1 MNSVFTAL
9 CGTVNFM
16 PPWIM
21 LGVFGA
27 IILLIV
33 LIIALKGVK
42 RKFFRVLIYIL
53 AGLIPTSYLV
63 YLAVQ
68 VILWESVSEQI
79 AFAIAWIP
87 TILFVLIVLIATL
100 RGLRRGLRKSLILA
114 LHATLAGALCVAFFF
129 IMVCVEDVDAG
140 TLNFVNLLMGGEGS
154 LQRAL
159 GVSESCATLKGVL
172 AEYICVL
179 AGIDGITP
187 YVYTLVD
194 MAYRIIFAVI
204 SLLVFFFVDF
214 VLYIVYVLCYS
225 QRKYK
230 KNRMLEFKNGKSD
243 KSYKKHTLGGGV
255 VGLVR
260 GVAVGLLSLSFLGS
274 AFYVV
279 AGGKGEGKMEDYDFG
294 DDDINFYYQ
303 IYRSIEGY
311 GSQGI
316 FKILNAM
323 SDATDTPYYLFAADL
338 IFSGELND
346 EEFGISENVKFR
358 EEFATFT
365 GFARETLGLLMKYG
379 SDELNAVVGGEVTDN
394 AFDTVVQVMTKTG
407 FKEEFDLLIDAFDEQ
422 SYVINLS
429 MSFVNAVVNHIDELS
444 FTKDNI
450 GEGERELIKLIFKK
464 GFLTENIPDER
475 ALIEETGKT
484 EAEGENIRPY
494 LTVKHVI
501 TKNDVKV
508 VLNVVLSVLAGGD
521 TGDTLALVKRIVPEI
536 EKLSI
541 LSSDRKAEF
550 NPVLG
555 RMYCLFE
562 NLYLTADG
570 EDGVTYSEINSDGI
584 DWIGEING
592 LLEVVDDAT
601 TLYDNLS
608 SIEGEALDIVK
619 ILFNEENVHY
629 AENMRAYDEVCRLLT
644 GSRVMGRALSTHFVY
659 KKIYEGL
666 TSLSENVYIPEKIN
680 FNNTY
685 DKDGNVTAYGETYQ
699 LLYGVKLLF
708 GGDNA
713 KIIDTLLN
721 VDGDTP
727 IEDILN
733 VLAQAVEPDENG
745 NTNPL
750 VRHLTDSVILRS
762 VISIELIEVGGNT
775 LYVPRAALEE
785 VDNTRVNLIT
795 KRELCGL
802 LENMTKLVDFV
813 MPFMDEENPDAWKIE
828 IDNFLINNDDF
839 YALVQDNRIFEGTV
853 ARMFTEK
860 IKEYGTSII
869 TVPKDLD
876 GFENI
881 DGWITVNNKQGEL
894 LFLLDALRY
903 TQFKISDVL
912 LNAVE
917 STSIIKKICNMDE
930 GELDT
935 FFSSRVLHYT
945 VSHYILDE
953 GASVG
958 EGFILVV
965 PRNSREYLDHD
976 SIESLIKKR
985 ELIALFTEISELGLY
1000 EKEETPVDPPAEN
1013 PDDGTGESGGDNT
1026 GDVTGGGETP
1036 TEPPAEDT
1044 GEQTVM
1050 EKILQKIAEDKSILE
1065 SSSIIPAS
1073 IVATLVN
1080 NEELATKTL
1089 VIPELYDKDHMGA
1102 IAQLEQYDSTNPW
1115 KAELP
1120 ALIDALDEVLG
1131 ISDPETDFSFEGV
1144 DISEKISGLLTK
1156 LNDVSSVNAPQT
1168 KLQVMYGSEI
1178 FRSKIT
1184 DEIDKTFRDKDV
1196 VDATVI
1202 SHVKQLDGYYK
1213 LSELQALSN
1222 AVNVLGVTD
1231 FNELTSFDDYK
1242 GNLTTDTIGE
1252 VYKSVI
1258 AQGII
1263 SKAVIDIIEGPDN
1276 KTLVD
1281 HPLARKTELS
1291 AVYRESEIYAVL
1303 TLYNDLELG
1312 DVDKLDLEQVSG
1324 LIYDEESGD
1333 VKSYLLV
1340 ASVSEQLIDH
1350 PGLIMPDDVVETVEG
1365 KNYVTPLELSRL
1377 VDAFNAMKPY
1387 FKNSDGS
1394 PIEDINGI
1402 QAEDMQIDVPQDK
1415 SVRDEIFKSEI
1426 MRARIT
1432 YQLVMLNRTEGGV
1445 LAVGEGKADKVLDVR
1460 ATHSVGETYV
1470 LNAEQLEALAV
1481 ALTAING
1488 DGGASFEVPAF
1499 NVDQIVNLSDKLDV
1513 LCASDLVRYKIC
1525 GILASEGAKY
1535 GIVFDTE
1542 PVTDLTG
1549 GGITE
1554 YYTAAEEDIIKAA
1567 QLIQSLS

>member
-1 MNSVFTAL
+1 MNNVIAAL

-27 IILLIV
+27 IILLIAI
-33 LIIALKGVK
+33 IIALKGVK
-42 RKFFRVLIYIL
+42 RKFFRVLVYVL

-68 VILWESVSEQI
+68 VILWENVTEQI
-79 AFAIAWIP
+79 AFAIAWLP
-87 TILFVLIVLIATL
+87 TVLFVLIVLIATL
-100 RGLRRGLRKSLILA
+100 RGLRRGLRKSIILA
-114 LHATLAGALCVAFFF
+114 LHATCAGALCVAFFF
-129 IMVCVEDVDAG
+129 IMVGVEDVDAG
-140 TLNFVNLLMGGEGS
+140 SLNFVNLLMGGEGS

-159 GVSESCATLKGVL
+159 GVSEECATLKGVL
-172 AEYICVL
+172 AEYICVT

-204 SLLVFFFVDF
+204 SLLIFFTVDF

-230 KNRMLEFKNGKSD
+230 KNRILEFKNGKTD
-243 KSYKKHTLGGGV
+243 KNYKKHTLGGGL

-279 AGGKGEGKMEDYDFG
+279 AGGKGEGKLEDYDFG
-294 DDDINFYYQ
+294 NDDINFFYE

-316 FKILNAM
+316 FKILNAV

-346 EEFGISENVKFR
+346 EEFDVHGNVKFR
-358 EEFATFT
+358 EELALFT

-379 SDELNAVVGGEVTDN
+379 SDELNAVVGGDVTDN
-394 AFDTVVQVMTKTG
+394 AFDTVVRVMTKTG
-407 FKEEFDLLIDAFDEQ
+407 FKEEFDLLIDDFDEQ

-429 MSFVNAVVNHIDELS
+429 MSFVSAIVNRIDELS

-475 ALIEETGKT
+475 DLIEETGKT
-484 EAEGENIRPY
+484 EAEGNNIRPY
-494 LTVKHVI
+494 LTVKHII

-508 VLNVVLSVLAGGD
+508 VLNVVLSVLAGNE
-521 TGDTLALVKRIVPEI
+521 TGDTLQLVKRIVPEI

-541 LSSDRKAEF
+541 LSSERKAEF

-570 EDGVTYSEINSDGI
+570 EDGVTYSEINADGI

-592 LLEVVDDAT
+592 LLDVVDDVT
-601 TLYDNLS
+601 LLYDNLS

-619 ILFNEENVHY
+619 ILFNEENANY
-629 AENMRAYDEVCRLLT
+629 QENMRAYDGICRLLT
-644 GSRVMGRALSTHFVY
+644 ESRVMGRALSTHFVY
-659 KKIYEGL
+659 KTIYDGL
-666 TSLSENVYIPEKIN
+666 TGLSENVYIPDKIN
-680 FNNTY
+680 FSNAY
-685 DKDGNVTAYGETYQ
+685 DKHGNVVSYGETYQ

-727 IEDILN
+727 IEEILN

-750 VRHLTDSVILRS
+750 VKHLTDSVILRS
-762 VISIELIEVGGNT
+762 VISIELLEVGGNT
-775 LYVPRAALEE
+775 LYVPKAALEE

-795 KRELCGL
+795 KRELSGL

-813 MPFMDEENPDAWKIE
+813 MPFMDEENPEAWKTE
-828 IDNFLINNDDF
+828 IDNFLINNNDF

-869 TVPKDLD
+869 TVPIDLD
-876 GFENI
+876 GFDNI
-881 DGWITVNNKQGEL
+881 DGWITVDGKQGEL
-894 LFLLDALRY
+894 LYLLDALRY

-912 LNAVE
+912 LDAVE
-917 STSIIKKICNMDE
+917 STSIIKKICNMNE

-935 FFSSRVLHYT
+935 FFASRVLHYT
-945 VSHYILDE
+945 VSHYILDD

-958 EGFILVV
+958 DGFILVI
-965 PRNSREYLDHD
+965 PKNSREYLEFD

-985 ELIALFTEISELGLY
+985 ELVALFTEISALGLY
-1000 EKEETPVDPPAEN
+1000 EEEESPAEPPEENPDGGDNAGGNTGDGGETSAEPPAEN
-1013 PDDGTGESGGDNT
+1013 NGGH
-1026 GDVTGGGETP
+1026 
-1036 TEPPAEDT
+1036 
-1044 GEQTVM
+1044 TVI
-1050 EKILQKIAEDKSILE
+1050 EKILARIAEDKSILE
-1065 SSSIIPAS
+1065 RSSIIPAS

-1080 NEELATKTL
+1080 DEELATRTL
-1089 VIPELYDKDHMGA
+1089 VIPELFDKYHMGA
-1102 IAQLEQYDSTNPW
+1102 TEQLEQYDSTNPW

-1131 ISDPETDFSFEGV
+1131 ISDPETDFTFDGV
-1144 DISEKISGLLTK
+1144 DVSEKISALLTS
-1156 LNDVSSVNAPQT
+1156 LNDISSVNASQT
-1168 KLQVMYGSEI
+1168 KLQVMYSSEI

-1184 DEIDKTFRDKDV
+1184 AEIDETFKDKNV
-1196 VDATVI
+1196 VDSTVL
-1202 SHVKQLDGYYK
+1202 SYVKQLDGYYK
-1213 LSELQALSN
+1213 VSELQALSN

-1231 FNELTSFDDYK
+1231 FNDLTSFDDYK
-1242 GNLTTDTIGE
+1242 ANLTVDTLGE

-1263 SKAVIDIIEGPDN
+1263 SKAVTDIIEGPDN

-1281 HPLARKTELS
+1281 HPLARRTELR
-1291 AVYRESEIYAVL
+1291 AVYRESEIHAVL

-1312 DVDKLDLEQVSG
+1312 DVEKIDLQQVSG
-1324 LIYDEESGD
+1324 LIYDGESGE

-1340 ASVSEQLIDH
+1340 ASLSEQLIDH
-1350 PGLIMPDDVVETVEG
+1350 PGLIIPDGVVETVAG
-1365 KNYVTPLELSRL
+1365 KKYVTPLELSRL

-1387 FKNSDGS
+1387 IKNSDGS
-1394 PIEDINGI
+1394 AIEDINGI
-1402 QAEDMQIDVPQDK
+1402 KAEDMQIDVPEDT
-1415 SVRDEIFKSEI
+1415 SVRGEIFQSEI

-1432 YQLVMLNRTEGGV
+1432 YQLITLNRSKGGV
-1445 LAVGEGKADKVLDVR
+1445 LAVGEGKADAVLDVR
-1460 ATHSVGETYV
+1460 ASHSVGETYV
-1470 LNAEQLEALAV
+1470 INAEQLEALAA
-1481 ALTAING
+1481 ALLAI
-1488 DGGASFEVPAF
+1488 GGGEASFEVPAF
-1499 NVDQIVNLSDKLDV
+1499 DVGTIITLSDKIDV
-1513 LCASDLVRYKIC
+1513 LCVSDALRYKIC
-1525 GILASEGAKY
+1525 EVLSSEGAKY
-1535 GIVFDTE
+1535 GVVFGTE

-1554 YYTAAEEDIIKAA
+1554 YYTASDEDIRNAA

>member
-1 MNSVFTAL
+1 MNSVFSAL

-33 LIIALKGVK
+33 FIIALKGVK

-79 AFAIAWIP
+79 AFAIAWVP

-114 LHATLAGALCVAFFF
+114 LHATCAGALCVAFFF

-140 TLNFVNLLMGGEGS
+140 TLNVVNLLMGGEGS

-194 MAYRIIFAVI
+194 MAYRIIFAVL
-204 SLLVFFFVDF
+204 SLLIFFVIDF
-214 VLYIVYVLCYS
+214 ILYIVYVLCYS

-230 KNRMLEFKNGKSD
+230 KNRMLEFKNGKTD
-243 KSYKKHTLGGGV
+243 KSYKKHTLGGGI

-279 AGGKGEGKMEDYDFG
+279 AGGKGEGKLDDYDFG

-346 EEFGISENVKFR
+346 DEFGISENVKFR
-358 EEFATFT
+358 EELASLT

-475 ALIEETGKT
+475 ALIEETGKA

-494 LTVKHVI
+494 LTVKHII
-501 TKNDVKV
+501 TKSDVKV

-562 NLYLTADG
+562 NLYLTSDG

-629 AENMRAYDEVCRLLT
+629 AENMQAYDEVCRLLT
-644 GSRVMGRALSTHFVY
+644 ESRVMGRALSTHFVY

-666 TSLSENVYIPEKIN
+666 TSLSENIYIPEKIN
-680 FNNTY
+680 FSNTY
-685 DKDGNVTAYGETYQ
+685 DKDGNVISYGETYQ

-775 LYVPRAALEE
+775 LYVPKAALEE

-813 MPFMDEENPDAWKIE
+813 MPFMDEENPDAWKTE
-828 IDNFLINNDDF
+828 IDNFLIANDDF

-917 STSIIKKICNMDE
+917 STSIIEKICDMNE
-930 GELDT
+930 GELDA

-945 VSHYILDE
+945 VSHYILDD
-953 GASVG
+953 GATVG
-958 EGFILVV
+958 EDFILVV
-965 PRNSREYLDHD
+965 PKNSRDYLDND

-1000 EKEETPVDPPAEN
+1000 GEEETPADPPAEN
-1013 PDDGTGESGGDNT
+1013 PDPPAEIPDDNAGDNT
-1026 GDVTGGGETP
+1026 GDGGETP

-1044 GEQTVM
+1044 GGQTVM
-1050 EKILQKIAEDKSILE
+1050 EKILQRIAEDKSILE
-1065 SSSIIPAS
+1065 SCSIIPAS

-1080 NEELATKTL
+1080 NEELANQTL
-1089 VIPELYDKDHMGA
+1089 VIPALYDKNHMGA
-1102 IAQLEQYDSTNPW
+1102 TEQLEQYDSTNPW

-1120 ALIDALDEVLG
+1120 ALIDALNEVLG
-1131 ISDPETDFSFEGV
+1131 ISDPETDFTFDGV
-1144 DISEKISGLLTK
+1144 DISEKISGLLTS

-1184 DEIDKTFRDKDV
+1184 DEIDKTFKDKDV

-1231 FNELTSFDDYK
+1231 FDGLTSFDDYK
-1242 GNLTTDTIGE
+1242 GNLTTDTLGE

-1281 HPLARKTELS
+1281 HPLARKTELR

-1350 PGLIMPDDVVETVEG
+1350 PGLIIPADVVETVEG
-1365 KNYVTPLELSRL
+1365 KQYVTPLELSRL

-1415 SVRDEIFKSEI
+1415 TVRDEIFKSEI

-1432 YQLVMLNRTEGGV
+1432 YQLIMLNRTEGGV
-1445 LAVGEGKADKVLDVR
+1445 LAVGEGKADGILDVR
-1460 ATHSVGETYV
+1460 ASHSVGETFV
-1470 LNAEQLEALAV
+1470 INAEQLETLATALM
-1481 ALTAING
+1481 AING
-1488 DGGASFEVPAF
+1488 EGNASFGVPTF
-1499 NVDQIVNLSDKLDV
+1499 DVDQIVNLSDKLDV
-1513 LCASDLVRYKIC
+1513 LCASDMVRYKIC
-1525 GILASEGAKY
+1525 GLLASEGAKF
-1535 GIVFDTE
+1535 GLMFDAE

-1554 YYTAAEEDIIKAA
+1554 YYTASEEDIMQAA